1 MSNMFD
7 KDDFSIGY
15 DWRFEDIGRVM
26 VINHFKLEREHRG
39 HGRASA
45 ILETLVRVAYYEDG
59 DAVRISMGGGDE
71 AKAFLERNGF
81 TIERERPYEQAV
93 KQIEDR
99 GIEGDYGVDAVR
111 RLDES
116 RRLDSTA

>member
-26 VINHFKLEREHRG
+26 VINHFKLESEHRG

-45 ILETLVRVAYYEDG
+45 ILE
-59 DAVRISMGGGDE
+59 
-71 AKAFLERNGF
+71 RNGF
-81 TIERERPYEQAV
+81 TVERERPYEQAV